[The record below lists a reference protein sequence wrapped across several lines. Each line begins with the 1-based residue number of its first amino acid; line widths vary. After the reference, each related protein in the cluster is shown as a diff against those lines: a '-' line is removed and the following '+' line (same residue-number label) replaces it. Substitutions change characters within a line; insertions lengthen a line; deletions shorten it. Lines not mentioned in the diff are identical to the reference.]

1 MPRKI
6 KGLRM
11 PSTVFLY
18 VNVLRGE
25 VGQPVFQPL
34 YFAYTTDIHKCIYC
48 WELRVCLQ
56 KMPTLRHRLTP
67 NDLER
72 GIRGVESPVLVF
84 SGRYRDIS
92 GFTFTADRHFYFW
105 LLTPFYFRLLPRCL
119 TQSTYFR
126 KNVNV
131 ILHLPTLYK
140 LTCIGKFMYMQA
152 CLTCSIITVYACMVC
167 PYLPW
172 STVTL
177 WPWAW
182 SYLSRPALCHQ
193 HSWH

>member
-1 MPRKI
+1 
-6 KGLRM
+6 
-11 PSTVFLY
+11 
-18 VNVLRGE
+18 
-25 VGQPVFQPL
+25 
-34 YFAYTTDIHKCIYC
+34 
-48 WELRVCLQ
+48 
-56 KMPTLRHRLTP
+56 MPTLRHRLTP

-92 GFTFTADRHFYFW
+92 GFTLTADCHFYFW
-105 LLTPFYFRLLPRCL
+105 LITPFYFRLLPRCL

-152 CLTCSIITVYACMVC
+152 CLTCSIIICMHG
-167 PYLPW
+167 LPILTLKHCHIVAMGMTLPQSPSSLS
-172 STVTL
+172 ST
-177 WPWAW
+177 
-182 SYLSRPALCHQ
+182 
-193 HSWH
+193 